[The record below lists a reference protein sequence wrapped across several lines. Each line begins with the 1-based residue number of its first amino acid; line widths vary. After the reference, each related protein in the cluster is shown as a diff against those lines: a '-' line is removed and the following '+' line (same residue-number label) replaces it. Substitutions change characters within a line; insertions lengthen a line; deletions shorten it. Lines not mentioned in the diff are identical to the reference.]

1 MKNITNT
8 LMPLAALAIF
18 AACLIAALGFLVVLM
33 TSIGFAGAL
42 PLDYY
47 QRLNVGIISV
57 ALPAVGMILVSIIM
71 IGFQRKPA
79 KAAKPIVI
87 DDAKNPTVSE
97 EGKMEENLAQAA

>member
-18 AACLIAALGFLVVLM
+18 AACMVGALGLLVVLM

-42 PLDYY
+42 PLTYY

-57 ALPAVGMILVSIIM
+57 ALPAVGMILVSIM
-71 IGFQRKPA
+71 LIGFQRKSA
-79 KAAKPIVI
+79 KVAKPVYI
-87 DDAKNPTVSE
+87 DDAKNLTAGE
-97 EGKMEENLAQAA
+97 EGKMEENLAHAA

>member
-18 AACLIAALGFLVVLM
+18 AACLIGALGFLVVLM

-57 ALPAVGMILVSIIM
+57 ALPAVGMILLAVILVGIT
-71 IGFQRKPA
+71 RKPA
-79 KAAKPIVI
+79 EIAKPIAI
-87 DDAKNPTVSE
+87 EGAMNLERSE